1 MSSLTH
7 GLIIENNLVDRDRPS
22 VLTVL
27 VVAQQAELDVVA
39 RLLLPRPVLVGEPVE
54 GASAG
59 LAHSVEVAQL
69 GEVLV
74 ELQQDSPGLDI
85 FKHRQV
91 YRGGQSSKEILH
103 KNELHLKLNA
113 IAGVSLHTNH
123 TL

>member
-1 MSSLTH
+1 MSTVKCLVSSLTH
-7 GLIIENNLVDRDRPS
+7 GLIIEDNLVDRDRPR

-39 RLLLPRPVLVGEPVE
+39 RLLLPRPVLVGKPVD
-54 GASAG
+54 GPSAG

-91 YRGGQSSKEILH
+91 YRGGQCLIKILI
-103 KNELHLKLNA
+103 NELQAKCKHNKT
-113 IAGVSLHTNH
+113 VS
-123 TL
+123 